1 MQFTFILLPSASSV
15 HNTQPAHKLTTAS
28 CTPYVFNLSAS
39 HRRLLSKQCSLLY
52 VHNAQLL
59 TRLCPLPCLHHC
71 SKSLSLRYQQIFGT
85 IILAKFSSSSW
96 VLLMRRP
103 IRQMLS
109 VSANQVPRLAIKSA
123 QLASVQ
129 NELLATTEC
138 LESSFFPP
146 LPKISLSRWNLT
158 PVGLSGR

>member
-1 MQFTFILLPSASSV
+1 MQYTFILPSV
-15 HNTQPAHKLTTAS
+15 HNTHTVVINSSHWTAARRTS
-28 CTPYVFNLSAS
+28 LIHPPHVAYQNNPPFFTPIM
-39 HRRLLSKQCSLLY
+39 
-52 VHNAQLL
+52 HNS
-59 TRLCPLPCLHHC
+59 CPLAFLQPLFW
-71 SKSLSLRYQQIFGT
+71 SLSLCYRQIFGA

-109 VSANQVPRLAIKSA
+109 VSANQLPRLAIKSA
-123 QLASVQ
+123 QVASVR

-138 LESSFFPP
+138 EESCSFPP
-146 LPKISLSRWNLT
+146 LLPKISLSRWNLT

>member
-1 MQFTFILLPSASSV
+1 MSAI
-15 HNTQPAHKLTTAS
+15 HLHPAISAQYAHRGHKQQSLDS
-28 CTPYVFNLSAS
+28 CTPDVFNSSAS
-39 HRRLLSKQCSLLY
+39 RRLSKQSTLLY
-52 VHNAQLL
+52 SHNAQQLR
-59 TRLCPLPCLHHC
+59 RLCLLACLQPVFW
-71 SKSLSLRYQQIFGT
+71 SLSLCYRQIFGA

-109 VSANQVPRLAIKSA
+109 VSANQLPRLAIKSA
-123 QLASVQ
+123 QVASVR

-138 LESSFFPP
+138 EESCSFPP
-146 LPKISLSRWNLT
+146 LLPKISLSRWNLT

>member
-1 MQFTFILLPSASSV
+1 MQFTFILLPSAV
-15 HNTQPAHKLTTAS
+15 HNTQPAHKHQQWPAS
-28 CTPYVFNLSAS
+28 CTPDVFNSSAA

-52 VHNAQLL
+52 GHNAQQL
-59 TRLCPLPCLHHC
+59 TRLCPLLACT
-71 SKSLSLRYQQIFGT
+71 SVSISVIALSANIWNDYSRKI
-85 IILAKFSSSSW
+85 SSSSW

-123 QLASVQ
+123 QVASVQ

-138 LESSFFPP
+138 
-146 LPKISLSRWNLT
+146 
-158 PVGLSGR
+158 